1 MVHKAQISTTA
12 EVSSSR
18 FNEQITIPSSQEAL
32 RGLGKI

>member
-1 MVHKAQISTTA
+1 MMHKAQISMTV
-12 EVSSSR
+12 EVSGSR